1 MEGQIWLVTFKQNHV
16 KLTLAFMNIMNVIHH
31 SRILQMI
38 CQRIISSCIFWQI
51 NQTWCTHWH
60 VWLKWSHTHAKG
72 DPIFLCVYQ
81 GTKSHQCEKH
91 ALVGGPKIIFC
102 SWWSRN
108 SKISLNKWPNKTKQ
122 LCSLRHIWW
131 ASLQM
136 WYR

>member
-31 SRILQMI
+31 FRIFTNDLSKDNI
-38 CQRIISSCIFWQI
+38 KLHFWTNKPDVMYTLACVI
-51 NQTWCTHWH
+51 EM
-60 VWLKWSHTHAKG
+60 KPHTCKRWPH
-72 DPIFLCVYQ
+72 LSMYQ
-81 GTKSHQCEKH
+81 GTKSHQCEKR